1 MIPPLMFLC
10 RLHSTFE
17 FLAEIHST
25 YIEAVINFR
34 TDTFADKPL
43 SHSPLLLQA
52 AIVVV
57 DCTTVYAE
65 NFIRNKAAV
74 EEFTCS
80 VCC

>member
-1 MIPPLMFLC
+1 MY
-10 RLHSTFE
+10 
-17 FLAEIHST
+17 

-34 TDTFADKPL
+34 TDTFIDKYL

-57 DCTTVYAE
+57 DCTTVYAG
-65 NFIRNKAAV
+65 NFIRKKAAV

-80 VCC
+80 LCFLISFFQSENVWFHYVVE